1 MQRWVLKQKETKTV
15 NIPFNSGERE
25 PLSSLLPS
33 IGREI
38 LSSAQSPTQLE
49 RNFTQKEKTISRHTV
64 KRDG

>member
-1 MQRWVLKQKETKTV
+1 MLHGQKTKGRYATRL
-15 NIPFNSGERE
+15 NSGERE

-49 RNFTQKEKTISRHTV
+49 TNFTQTEKTISRHMA